1 MAVLQV
7 EMQMGAVDVV
17 GFRAEHRCEFP
28 ACSLVHAP
36 EELGLRQC
44 ERVGGRRFALGP
56 GIVLDER
63 GRLDRGL
70 HGGVRGDRRQ
80 HLS

>member
-1 MAVLQV
+1 
-7 EMQMGAVDVV
+7 MQMGAVDVV

-70 HGGVRGDRRQ
+70 DGGRAFALAGFAVI
-80 HLS
+80 LSDGAP